1 MEMLAARGSIRYDP
15 PMSKQRALT
24 DAAMEPRSGLES
36 APGPLSM
43 PRRRGQLASLRA
55 ISIRCV
61 ITQPQSFCAWHT
73 HPFDELCLTTDDSSL
88 TGKAGKLLV
97 TPRNSLLHYAPEESH
112 GYWNDSRQRPRF
124 WVVHFSADHELHSAL
139 PALREPAPVKRV
151 WRLTLPQAETF
162 KWLFMRISAE
172 HSQPE
177 GSCAVAESAWLRLL
191 LVNVQ
196 RWAAGAFS
204 PPVAPTAVRPDVLK
218 LWQMIQDCAGRPSEF
233 KARIRTFASYNS
245 LRQDFTAAFGCS
257 PSQMALR
264 TRIQIAKHLL
274 LESPISIKQ
283 IAEELGYVRQHE
295 FTRAFHRETGF
306 SPTAWRENPC

>member
-1 MEMLAARGSIRYDP
+1 M
-15 PMSKQRALT
+15 
-24 DAAMEPRSGLES
+24 
-36 APGPLSM
+36 
-43 PRRRGQLASLRA
+43 RA
-55 ISIRCV
+55 ISLRCV
-61 ITQPQSFCAWHT
+61 TTQPRSYCAWHA
-73 HPFDELCLTTDDSSL
+73 HPFDELCLATDGGSL
-88 TGKAGKLLV
+88 TGKADRLLA
-97 TPRNSLLHYAPEESH
+97 TAGNSLLHYVPQESH
-112 GYWNDSRQRPRF
+112 GYWNNAVQRPRF
-124 WVVHFSADHELHSAL
+124 WVVHFTVDRELQSAL
-139 PALREPAPVKRV
+139 PALRELTPEKRM
-151 WRLTLPQAETF
+151 WRLTLPQVETF

-177 GSCAVAESAWLRLL
+177 ESCAVAESAWLRLL

-196 RWAAGAFS
+196 RWATGSFS
-204 PPVAPTAVRPDVLK
+204 PPVAPEVVRPDVLK

-233 KARIRTFASYNS
+233 KARIRAFSNYNT

-264 TRIQIAKHLL
+264 TRIQIARYLL

-306 SPTAWRENPC
+306 SPTAWRENPR

>member
-1 MEMLAARGSIRYDP
+1 MTDP
-15 PMSKQRALT
+15 ASKLRP
-24 DAAMEPRSGLES
+24 ELES
-36 APGPLSM
+36 PPGPLVA

-55 ISIRCV
+55 ISLRCV
-61 ITQPQSFCAWHT
+61 TTRPQSFCPWHA
-73 HPFDELCLTTDDSSL
+73 HPFHELCLNTDDASL
-88 TGKAGKLLV
+88 TGKAGKLLP
-97 TPRNSLLHYAPEESH
+97 TPRNSLMHYAPGEAH

-124 WVVHFSADHELHSAL
+124 WVVHFTVDRELQSAL
-139 PALREPAPVKRV
+139 PVLRELVPAKRV
-151 WRLTLPQAETF
+151 WGLTLPQVETF

-191 LVNVQ
+191 LVNLQ
-196 RWAAGAFS
+196 RWASGAFS
-204 PPVAPTAVRPDVLK
+204 PPVAPTAVRADVLK

-233 KARIRTFASYNS
+233 KERLRDFANYNS

-264 TRIQIAKHLL
+264 TRIQIARHLL

-283 IAEELGYVRQHE
+283 IAAELGYVRQHE
-295 FTRAFHRETGF
+295 FTRAFHRETGL
-306 SPTAWRENPC
+306 SPTAWRENPW